1 MFKSVQG
8 LGSLSGALVYT
19 RRVSVKS
26 PEFPPPP
33 DGKHQYIYAIV
44 DSEFNE
50 RWMVEID
57 QKLNY
62 TEVRAPGALIKCYES
77 KQKNVA
83 YNLYLYHE
91 YMKKRF
97 DWYKLEDEI
106 RYNIEHTP
114 LYMEYA
120 PEVKRIY
127 ERMNNLKVFW

>member
-1 MFKSVQG
+1 MFQGVQG
-8 LGSLSGALVYT
+8 IGSLSGVYIARHAT
-19 RRVSVKS
+19 PVIDPVDKLYHYVYLIDDT
-26 PEFPPPP
+26 EFCE
-33 DGKHQYIYAIV
+33 QWTMA
-44 DSEFNE
+44 
-50 RWMVEID
+50 ID
-57 QKLNY
+57 QRLNY
-62 TEVRAPGALIKCYES
+62 TEVRAPGALIKCYEE
-77 KQKNVA
+77 KRKGVA